1 MLPDFKENTLPPY
14 LGFPTSSALMSPF
27 SATMQEFVERFGT
40 TLERIKLLEGLL
52 AYRARLYAYGITGFQ
67 WLSGSFVENVEVIRN
82 RPPGDVDVISIIYR
96 PAGYVLDDDWN
107 TFSTGEVDDLLF
119 KAELMKE
126 TYQCD
131 AYTID
136 MNDPA
141 LQVVDSTRFWFGLF
155 THQKLTDNWKG
166 IVAVELSEQQDADA
180 RTILS
185 QVAASLAI

>member
-27 SATMQEFVERFGT
+27 WATMQEFVVRFGN
-40 TLERIKLLEGLL
+40 TLERIKILEGLL
-52 AYRARLYAYGITGFQ
+52 DYRARLRSYGITGFQ

-82 RPPGDVDVISIIYR
+82 RPPGDVDVVSIIYR
-96 PAGYVLDDDWN
+96 PAGYESDGEWN
-107 TFSTGEVDDLLF
+107 AFAVGEVDELLF
-119 KAELMKE
+119 KADLMKK

-141 LQVVDSTRFWFGLF
+141 FEVVDLTRFWFGLF
-155 THQKLTDNWKG
+155 THQKVTDNWKG
-166 IVAVELSEQQDADA
+166 IVVVELDEQQDTEA

-185 QVAASLAI
+185 QAAASLAI